1 MSIAGSDYDVY
12 DMILQNLQISS
23 AGDLSDMEDNDS
35 PEIENFRRT
44 SWNWAQNHEPEKDA
58 ISRAK
63 AISEQGAFYARTEAG
78 KKRYADLKKKKLLRS
93 LLIYK
98 I

>member
-1 MSIAGSDYDVY
+1 
-12 DMILQNLQISS
+12 
-23 AGDLSDMEDNDS
+23 MEDHDS

-44 SWNWAQNHEPEKDA
+44 SFNWALEHEPEKDA
-58 ISRAK
+58 ITQAK
-63 AISEQGAFYARTEAG
+63 EISEQGSSYANTAAG

-98 I
+98 T